1 MIGVAVST
9 AALVAVMSVFNGL
22 EDLIRSLF
30 ASFDAELKIEPVNG
44 KSFVTTAEWIDQLEQ
59 IEGVQVVTEVIED
72 NALLEYRGNQLVGR
86 IKGVSENFLDQGRFS
101 KGYFWGDTTL
111 GSPDRPGAILGRG
124 VGFLL
129 SVNLDEI
136 NSVIRVYYP
145 KAPRSAATLDPNQL
159 YSSAQI
165 EPRAFFSIEQQ
176 FDNEYVIA
184 PLSFVRELLNY
195 GDKRTALEIK
205 IEEGFSVKEVQDRL
219 KKQLGS
225 DFSVKTADEQH
236 AVLIRTVKL
245 EKLFVFLTL
254 TFILAIASFNIFFSL
269 SMLAIEK
276 RKDIA
281 ILKSMGA
288 RESLVR
294 MIFLKQGALIAFS
307 GALSGL
313 ILGFLLVWLQDTYGL
328 VSLGISSAVVNAYPV
343 RLDWVDLIWIGIS
356 VISITLVA
364 SWRPAWIASQVKPS
378 SEV

>member
-1 MIGVAVST
+1 
-9 AALVAVMSVFNGL
+9 
-22 EDLIRSLF
+22 
-30 ASFDAELKIEPVNG
+30 
-44 KSFVTTAEWIDQLEQ
+44 
-59 IEGVQVVTEVIED
+59 
-72 NALLEYRGNQLVGR
+72 
-86 IKGVSENFLDQGRFS
+86 
-101 KGYFWGDTTL
+101 
-111 GSPDRPGAILGRG
+111 
-124 VGFLL
+124 
-129 SVNLDEI
+129 
-136 NSVIRVYYP
+136 VYYP